1 MQPAMAIVAEAEA
14 ARKVQYFSAT
24 GCVVSNGEMREA
36 FVGGTLVGSWRNG
49 ETSTRNLLL
58 ISLGGNRGLYL
69 GRLAK
74 AFGLSEERLRQ
85 LRRRSERG
93 GIAAVLGDRM
103 GGPERKRTPA
113 LEAKLVEMFEQGRTI
128 EEAHRRVKRQASRT
142 VVGRVH
148 RDYVLGRLKDGAL
161 QRDGTAM
168 QANTSTPNTEARQLE
183 MIVESTSAPA
193 DEIAESTSAPAD
205 EIAESTLA
213 PADEIADVNNGGS
226 KAGEVIQQAEGV
238 RAAGKQE
245 RAAANQGLAQCRE
258 HDTAT
263 TSLEE
268 AADRGGRMVQHL
280 GVWVM
285 LGLLNALGLY
295 RLAENLRRV
304 AEVEQAKNEQ
314 RFISDQALRVVL
326 DAVIA
331 ALCLEQRCVE
341 GVRRIATPSSA
352 TLLRSKVGVTAA
364 WARNVL
370 GRFAAQRGSLFH
382 VAMTKLLLLRA
393 RDGEEAPAV
402 FYVDNHMRPYTGKRT
417 LRKGWRMQDKRARPG
432 TSDYYVHDEDGR
444 PLVRVERPDHASML
458 QVLRPIGRML
468 RALLGEAKSRVM
480 LIFDRA
486 GAYASE
492 LEALRDEGFDF
503 ATYELGPYT
512 KLPATAFECEL
523 KLGKD
528 RIRYTER
535 AAKNLRKGRGRVRR
549 ISLRMSDDEQINIV
563 CISALPADEVIPLML
578 ARWARQENQFKYEV
592 ERWGI
597 NHLDGRAV
605 EAYPPDTIIPNP
617 ARRRLDRALKIAR
630 HEEAEALRKIEH
642 LPANDPKRERLR
654 ADASRARQQQE
665 ELLAQR
671 PSVPKKAP
679 LRDTELAD
687 KLVHHRGDYKFVMD
701 TLRIALANM
710 EAELAARL
718 GCHLSRPAEAKKT
731 LANLLA
737 APGRVRL
744 SRDRISVTLI
754 PAGTR
759 RERRA
764 FAAILD
770 ELNRLNLNLPGDRS
784 QRPLRFRT
792 QSQ

>member
-1 MQPAMAIVAEAEA
+1 MAIVAEAEA

-36 FVGGTLVGSWRNG
+36 FVGGTLVGRWRNG

-58 ISLGGNRGLYL
+58 VSLGGNRGIYL

-128 EEAHRRVKRQASRT
+128 EEAHRRVKRQAIRT

-148 RDYVLGRLKDGAL
+148 RDYVLGRLKDRAL
-161 QRDGTAM
+161 QRDGTSTAM
-168 QANTSTPNTEARQLE
+168 QGNTSTPNTEARQLE
-183 MIVESTSAPA
+183 MMVESTSAPA

-205 EIAESTLA
+205 EIA
-213 PADEIADVNNGGS
+213 DVNNGGS
-226 KAGEVIQQAEGV
+226 KAGKVIQQAEGV
-238 RAAGKQE
+238 GAAGKQE
-245 RAAANQGLAQCRE
+245 RAAASQGLAQCRE

-268 AADRGGRMVQHL
+268 AADRGGRIVQHL

-295 RLAENLRRV
+295 RLTENLRRD
-304 AEVEQAKNEQ
+304 AEVEQAKNGQ
-314 RFISDQALRVVL
+314 RFISDQSLRVVL

-331 ALCLEQRCVE
+331 ALCLGQRCVE

-352 TLLRSKVGVTAA
+352 TLLRSRVGVTAA

-370 GRFAAQRGSLFH
+370 GRFAAQRSSLFH
-382 VAMTKLLLLRA
+382 VAMSKLLLSRA

-432 TSDYYVHDEDGR
+432 SSDYYVHDEDGR

-468 RALLGEAKSRVM
+468 RALLGDSKIRVM

-486 GAYASE
+486 GAYCSE
-492 LEALRDEGFDF
+492 LQALRDEGFDF
-503 ATYELGPYT
+503 ATYELGSYT
-512 KLPATAFECEL
+512 KLPTTAFGHEL
-523 KLGKD
+523 HLGKD
-528 RIRYTER
+528 RIRYTEG
-535 AAKNLRKGRGRVRR
+535 AAKNLRKRRGRVRR
-549 ISLRMSDDEQINIV
+549 ICLRMSDGEQINIV
-563 CISALPADEVIPLML
+563 CTSPLPADEVITLML

-592 ERWGI
+592 ERWGT

-617 ARRRLDRALKIAR
+617 ARRRLERALKIAR

-642 LPANDPKRERLR
+642 LPSEDPKRERLR
-654 ADASRARQQQE
+654 SDAWRARQQQE
-665 ELLAQR
+665 ELLALR
-671 PSVPKKAP
+671 PSVPKRAP
-679 LRDTELAD
+679 LCDTELAD
-687 KLVHHRGDYKFVMD
+687 KLVHHRGDHKFVMD
-701 TLRIALANM
+701 TLRIALANV

-718 GCHLSRPAEAKKT
+718 GSHLSRPAEAKKT

-737 APGRVRL
+737 APGHLRL

-759 RERRA
+759 REQRA

-770 ELNRLNLNLPGDRS
+770 ELNRLDLNLPGDRS
-784 QRPLRFRT
+784 QRPLRFGT
-792 QSQ
+792 QPQ

>member
-1 MQPAMAIVAEAEA
+1 
-14 ARKVQYFSAT
+14 
-24 GCVVSNGEMREA
+24 
-36 FVGGTLVGSWRNG
+36 
-49 ETSTRNLLL
+49 
-58 ISLGGNRGLYL
+58 
-69 GRLAK
+69 
-74 AFGLSEERLRQ
+74 
-85 LRRRSERG
+85 
-93 GIAAVLGDRM
+93 
-103 GGPERKRTPA
+103 
-113 LEAKLVEMFEQGRTI
+113 
-128 EEAHRRVKRQASRT
+128 
-142 VVGRVH
+142 
-148 RDYVLGRLKDGAL
+148 
-161 QRDGTAM
+161 
-168 QANTSTPNTEARQLE
+168 
-183 MIVESTSAPA
+183 
-193 DEIAESTSAPAD
+193 
-205 EIAESTLA
+205 
-213 PADEIADVNNGGS
+213 
-226 KAGEVIQQAEGV
+226 
-238 RAAGKQE
+238 
-245 RAAANQGLAQCRE
+245 
-258 HDTAT
+258 
-263 TSLEE
+263 
-268 AADRGGRMVQHL
+268 
-280 GVWVM
+280 
-285 LGLLNALGLY
+285 
-295 RLAENLRRV
+295 
-304 AEVEQAKNEQ
+304 
-314 RFISDQALRVVL
+314 
-326 DAVIA
+326 
-331 ALCLEQRCVE
+331 
-341 GVRRIATPSSA
+341 
-352 TLLRSKVGVTAA
+352 
-364 WARNVL
+364 
-370 GRFAAQRGSLFH
+370 
-382 VAMTKLLLLRA
+382 MTKLLLSRA

-432 TSDYYVHDEDGR
+432 SSDYYVHDEDGR

-503 ATYELGPYT
+503 ATYERGPYT
-512 KLPATAFECEL
+512 KLPATAFDHEL

-528 RIRYTER
+528 RIRYAER

-563 CISALPADEVIPLML
+563 CISPLPADEVIPLML

-617 ARRRLDRALKIAR
+617 ARRRLERALKIAR

-642 LPANDPKRERLR
+642 LPAKDPKRERLR

-679 LRDTELAD
+679 LCDTDLAD

-701 TLRIALANM
+701 TLRIALANV

-759 RERRA
+759 REQRA

-770 ELNRLNLNLPGDRS
+770 QLNRLNLNLHGDRS

-792 QSQ
+792 QPQ